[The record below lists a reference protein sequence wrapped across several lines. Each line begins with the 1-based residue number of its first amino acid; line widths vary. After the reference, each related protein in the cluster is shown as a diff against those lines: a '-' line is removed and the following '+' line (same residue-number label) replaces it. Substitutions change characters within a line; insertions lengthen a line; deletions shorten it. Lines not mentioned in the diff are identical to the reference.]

1 MNRKTSKP
9 QPATLPGMPE
19 QAATIAHLP
28 PQDHLGELQN
38 ALLGWFAANQRR
50 LPWRVNYTP
59 YEVWISEVM
68 LQQTQMERGVS
79 YFNRWMQRFP
89 DIATLAAASEEDVLR
104 QWEGL
109 GYYSRARHILTA
121 ARKIMAEHGGV
132 FP

>member
-1 MNRKTSKP
+1 MEARMTMPVSRYRLRSRNRKTSKP

-19 QAATIAHLP
+19 QAATSTHLP

-79 YFNRWMQRFP
+79 
-89 DIATLAAASEEDVLR
+89 
-104 QWEGL
+104 
-109 GYYSRARHILTA
+109 
-121 ARKIMAEHGGV
+121 
-132 FP
+132 

>member
-9 QPATLPGMPE
+9 QPVTLPGMPE
-19 QAATIAHLP
+19 QAAASTHLP
-28 PQDHLGELQN
+28 PQNHLGDLQN
-38 ALLGWFAANQRR
+38 ALLDWFAANQRR

-89 DIATLAAASEEDVLR
+89 
-104 QWEGL
+104 
-109 GYYSRARHILTA
+109 
-121 ARKIMAEHGGV
+121 ARKTCCASGKALATIHA
-132 FP
+132 PDTS